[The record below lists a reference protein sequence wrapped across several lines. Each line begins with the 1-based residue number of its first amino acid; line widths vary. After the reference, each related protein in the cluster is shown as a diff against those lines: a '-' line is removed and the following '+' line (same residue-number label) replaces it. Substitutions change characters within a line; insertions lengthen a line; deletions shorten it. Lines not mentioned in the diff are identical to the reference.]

1 MFFKEVASTHRLI
14 ASERPRAR
22 RVVPILVV
30 VIVAVMIGGFVAFFP
45 AGFSLR
51 VLLPLVALSCV
62 ILSWAYRAQQNDD
75 LHSTS
80 SVALIALVSLSV
92 LWPRYLF
99 VHKFGLPGVNP
110 LTLMTML
117 CLGLCVCL
125 LLFSTNASARVGAV
139 YRQGEMAATLVI
151 TFFAWQLFASA
162 VGEEALYSTIGQ
174 VKEFVYVGSFFLF
187 GLYLSGFERGPQNVL
202 RAFIFCGFIVALIA
216 IYEGAVHRNPFVGFI
231 QIADGSDSAMAL
243 AGIAADKARDGQFRA
258 QSTFDH
264 PIVFAQ
270 FVAALIPLCF
280 FAMRYERRWFWRV
293 VAALAMPVAVV
304 AIIKS
309 GSRSGY
315 VSLAVSLVAIGTVWW
330 LRTLVHGRRLKP
342 IAIMAL
348 PALVLGMA
356 TAMVVVSELV
366 AGRTRIEASSSNV
379 RLKMLSDGVA
389 ALWDSPI
396 WGFGHGLAL
405 SKAGVVN
412 PFGLATIDS
421 YWLTIA
427 IDYGYMGLLIFF
439 ALIATFTWK
448 GLVFSVK
455 TQGREGAFVGACISS
470 VLALFATFAAVSIYQ
485 NMTMMWL
492 LMAISFPVW
501 AGRQLDD
508 RPIVR
513 A

>member
-1 MFFKEVASTHRLI
+1 
-14 ASERPRAR
+14 
-22 RVVPILVV
+22 
-30 VIVAVMIGGFVAFFP
+30 
-45 AGFSLR
+45 
-51 VLLPLVALSCV
+51 
-62 ILSWAYRAQQNDD
+62 
-75 LHSTS
+75 
-80 SVALIALVSLSV
+80 
-92 LWPRYLF
+92 
-99 VHKFGLPGVNP
+99 
-110 LTLMTML
+110 
-117 CLGLCVCL
+117 
-125 LLFSTNASARVGAV
+125 
-139 YRQGEMAATLVI
+139 
-151 TFFAWQLFASA
+151 
-162 VGEEALYSTIGQ
+162 
-174 VKEFVYVGSFFLF
+174 
-187 GLYLSGFERGPQNVL
+187 
-202 RAFIFCGFIVALIA
+202 
-216 IYEGAVHRNPFVGFI
+216 
-231 QIADGSDSAMAL
+231 
-243 AGIAADKARDGQFRA
+243 
-258 QSTFDH
+258 
-264 PIVFAQ
+264 
-270 FVAALIPLCF
+270 
-280 FAMRYERRWFWRV
+280 
-293 VAALAMPVAVV
+293 
-304 AIIKS
+304 
-309 GSRSGY
+309 
-315 VSLAVSLVAIGTVWW
+315 
-330 LRTLVHGRRLKP
+330 
-342 IAIMAL
+342 MAL

-405 SKAGVVN
+405 SKVGVVN